1 MTSTT
6 RRLIRQ
12 QITGAIP
19 IVPPPLPGVTLAPAA
34 SPRLDPRLLWPA
46 LFVFILAVALA
57 FVVGMLN
64 RAAPVTVTPA
74 VVTVAPAEDA
84 PAVAL
89 ASPPPTYAAVVIP
102 DATPCP
108 LLDLAAADTMHVD
121 CLDGRY
127 RYDVHST
134 REAVAVSERHGTQN
148 CVVAPGWSTD
158 LQLAWQARHP

>member
-12 QITGAIP
+12 QHTGAIP
-19 IVPPPLPGVTLAPAA
+19 IVPPPIPGVTTLAPAV
-34 SPRLDPRLLWPA
+34 SRRVDPRLLWPA
-46 LFVFILAVALA
+46 LFVFVLAVALA

-64 RAAPVTVTPA
+64 RAPVPSAPVVA
-74 VVTVAPAEDA
+74 VAPTEDA

-108 LLDLAAADTMHVD
+108 LLDLADADTMHVD

-148 CVVAPGWSTD
+148 CVVAPGWSTEI
-158 LQLAWQARHP
+158 QLAWQARHP